1 MTIDIID
8 YCCFSYDAML
18 ISVDVHLLRGKK
30 KPLNVEADALVETL
44 KHCAQSALGT
54 GRRRPL
60 NSSGEVLDGAETITE
75 ANLILGRYNKDPTI

>member
-8 YCCFSYDAML
+8 YCCFSYHAML

-30 KPLNVEADALVETL
+30 KPLKVEADALVETL

-54 GRRRPL
+54 GRKEATEFFWRGPRRSQNHYRSEL
-60 NSSGEVLDGAETITE
+60 NFGSL
-75 ANLILGRYNKDPTI
+75 